1 MSRPNL
7 LYLTHRVPHPPNR
20 GDRIRT
26 FHVLQYLAT
35 RANVWLGCLADEPV
49 SDDSMRVL
57 RGLCKNVAVFP
68 VSKYGRWIKAATS
81 FASGHTVSEGAFA
94 NAGLTQQIRKWSQ
107 QTAFD
112 TAWCSSSAL
121 SGYLNVPELKSSR
134 SFVDLIDVDSEKFFE
149 YAAASSGVKRWLY
162 RTEAQRLRRLE
173 TEIDRWADGLFVVSE
188 PEVQL
193 YHSFHPTGRVHAIGN
208 GVDIEYFSPQAP
220 SAAENGCVFVGAF
233 DYRPNI
239 EGAIWFCQHVWPE
252 VHRRHPD
259 ARFRIVGRAPVRE
272 VVALGSI
279 PGVDVVGGVPDV
291 RPWIAQ
297 AAVAVVPLQIARGIQ
312 NKVLE
317 AFAMGK
323 AVVASPDPLV
333 GLDITHGTH
342 AFLAKSPTEWIKQLD
357 QLLQDATLR
366 QEVGLAG
373 HAWVTTHHRWEQC
386 LAPLADFVGFQS
398 SVVGGQLDAEHRPV
412 TAE

>member
-26 FHVLQYLAT
+26 FHVLQHLAA

-49 SDDSMRVL
+49 SDESMRVL
-57 RGLCKNVAVFP
+57 NGLCKHVAVFP
-68 VSKYGRWIKAATS
+68 ISKYGRWIKAATS
-81 FASGHTVSEGAFA
+81 FVSGQTVSEGAFA
-94 NAGLTQQIRKWSQ
+94 NSQLTNVIQKWSQ
-107 QTAFD
+107 QARFD
-112 TAWCSSSAL
+112 VAWCSSSAL
-121 SGYLNVPELKSSR
+121 SGYLNVPELANSR
-134 SFVDLIDVDSEKFFE
+134 RFVDLIDVDSEKFFE

-162 RTEAQRLRRLE
+162 RTEGQRLRCLE
-173 TEIDRWADGLFVVSE
+173 REIDRWADGLFVVSE
-188 PEVQL
+188 PEARL
-193 YHSFHPTGRVHAIGN
+193 YRSFHPRGRVHAIGN
-208 GVDIEYFSPQAP
+208 GVDIDYFSPQTP
-220 SAAENGCVFVGAF
+220 TAAENGCVFVGAF

-272 VVALGSI
+272 VLALGQL

-291 RPWIAQ
+291 RPWMVQ
-297 AAVAVVPLQIARGIQ
+297 AAVAVVPLLIARGIQ

-323 AVVASPDPLV
+323 AVVATPDPLV
-333 GLDITHGTH
+333 GLDIVHGTH
-342 AFLAKSPTEWIKQLD
+342 AFLAKTPNEWIEQLD
-357 QLLQDATLR
+357 QLLHDATLR
-366 QEVGLAG
+366 REVGLAG
-373 HAWVTTHHRWEQC
+373 QTWVTTHHRWEQC
-386 LAPLADFVGFQS
+386 LEPLDALIGIQS
-398 SVVGGQLDAEHRPV
+398 SDRSYQVADEYQ
-412 TAE
+412 

>member
-26 FHVLQYLAT
+26 FHVLQHLAT
-35 RANVWLGCLADEPV
+35 RADVWLGSLADEPV
-49 SDDSMRVL
+49 SDESWRVL
-57 RGLCKNVAVFP
+57 RGLCKHVAIFP
-68 VSKYGRWIKAATS
+68 IQKYGRWIKAATS
-81 FASGHTVSEGAFA
+81 FATGHTVSEGAFA
-94 NAGLTQQIRKWSQ
+94 HGQLTNVIREWSQ
-107 QTAFD
+107 QAAFD
-112 TAWCSSSAL
+112 VSWCSSSAL
-121 SGYLNVPELKSSR
+121 SGYLNVPELASSR
-134 SFVDLIDVDSEKFFE
+134 RFVDLIDVDSEKFFE

-188 PEVQL
+188 PEARL
-193 YHSFHPTGRVHAIGN
+193 YRSFHPTGHVHAIGN
-208 GVDIEYFSPQAP
+208 GVDLDYFSPQET

-272 VVALGSI
+272 VLALGQL
-279 PGVDVVGGVPDV
+279 PGVDVIGSVPDV
-291 RPWIAQ
+291 RPWIAE

-323 AVVASPDPLV
+323 AVIASPDPLV
-333 GLDITHGTH
+333 GLDITHGRH
-342 AFLAKSPTEWIKQLD
+342 AFLAKSPTEWIEQLD
-357 QLLQDATLR
+357 QLLHDATLR
-366 QEVGLAG
+366 DEVGLAG
-373 HAWVTTHHRWEQC
+373 QAWVTTHHRWGQC
-386 LAPLADFVGFQS
+386 LAPLDDLMNCQF
-398 SVVGGQLDAEHRPV
+398 SVVAG
-412 TAE
+412 